1 LLLAQHSSEG
11 GEQGGGASNQ
21 IWWKWANFAIL
32 AGGLGY
38 LVYKKGGAFFVARS
52 EAIRKGIEE
61 ADHLRREAEQRVAE
75 MEGRLKNL
83 EQEVEELRTKA
94 RDEMAAENERLRCET
109 EASLKKVRQQA
120 DQEIASAVKAA
131 RDEVR
136 MHAAELAVDLAAGKI
151 RAALTPKI
159 DESLALAF
167 LDSLAEKAD
176 AKPDKE
182 LN

>member
-1 LLLAQHSSEG
+1 
-11 GEQGGGASNQ
+11 
-21 IWWKWANFAIL
+21 
-32 AGGLGY
+32 
-38 LVYKKGGAFFVARS
+38 
-52 EAIRKGIEE
+52 
-61 ADHLRREAEQRVAE
+61 
-75 MEGRLKNL
+75 
-83 EQEVEELRTKA
+83 
-94 RDEMAAENERLRCET
+94 
-109 EASLKKVRQQA
+109 
-120 DQEIASAVKAA
+120 
-131 RDEVR
+131 